1 MNCPECK
8 SLPKKHGKDRNGN
21 QRFRCLA
28 CGKTYTAPEK
38 LEGKKLSAD
47 KVELCIKLLVEG
59 NSIRST
65 ERIADVHRD
74 TIMSLLETVGKRCL
88 MLQET
93 LIKNVKVADV

>member
-8 SLPKKHGKDRNGN
+8 SLPKKHGKDRHGN
-21 QRFRCLA
+21 QRFRCLT
-28 CGKTYTAPEK
+28 CGKTYTATEK

-47 KVELCIKLLVEG
+47 KIELCIKLLVEG

-74 TIMSLLETVGKRCL
+74 TIMSFWKRSA
-88 MLQET
+88 
-93 LIKNVKVADV
+93 NAV